1 MAGTGDK
8 RGARRFGMAAMAA
21 LCLLTQT
28 GCLVIAGY
36 SSRGGW
42 FLWPGGLGGLL
53 LILLVLFVLL
63 RR

>member
-1 MAGTGDK
+1 
-8 RGARRFGMAAMAA
+8 MAAMAA